1 MMADF
6 ETLILERDIA
16 CSPDRLF
23 HVMTNRDTRQ
33 KWSAPDNDSVVIIDE
48 YDCRAGGHEKT
59 RCGPKEAPE
68 FNTVGLFHVVTPE
81 FLSFTETLFV
91 GGQTMSI
98 SLCSHE
104 ISKSETGSA
113 LRVTLQ
119 IASLA
124 GSDLFKDYSNGWSS
138 ALDNLAALASSSD
151 QS

>member
-6 ETLILERDIA
+6 ETLVLERDIA

-23 HVMTNRDTRQ
+23 KVMTDRDTRQ
-33 KWSAPDNDSVVIIDE
+33 KWNAPDDDSVMIIDE
-48 YDCRAGGHEKT
+48 YDCRDGGHEKT

-68 FNTVGLFHVVTPE
+68 FTTLGHFHVVTPE
-81 FLSFTETLFV
+81 FLSLTETLVV

-104 ISKSETGSA
+104 ISQSKSGSA

-119 IASLA
+119 VTSLV
-124 GSDLFKDYSNGWSS
+124 GPELFDDYRNGWSAALDKLS
-138 ALDNLAALASSSD
+138 ALATA
-151 QS
+151 